1 MLRLHSTTAR
11 GLSVL
16 LLAVILFAP
25 ATARAY
31 LLPEDVLLGN
41 DLYIPPRTRDASQR
55 AEDQAAESAARR
67 EAEQAA
73 EFERQHPAPPS
84 EPETSSSSNYDIP
97 IDMGVNVT
105 LGSSEM
111 ELLRTIRLLE
121 RVDQNQYIVQHSGAP
136 QPLAPTGA
144 GGVIAVMTMMGAV
157 GWTLR
162 KAGKRM
168 GWTSREF

>member
-1 MLRLHSTTAR
+1 MLRLRSTLAR
-11 GLSVL
+11 TFSML
-16 LLAVILFAP
+16 LLTAVLFAP
-25 ATARAY
+25 VTARAY

-55 AEDQAAESAARR
+55 AEEQAAESAARR

-73 EFERQHPAPPS
+73 EFARQHPAPP
-84 EPETSSSSNYDIP
+84 PETATSSPSNYDIP
-97 IDMGVNVT
+97 MDMGVNVT

-121 RVDQNQYIVQHSGAP
+121 RVDQNQYIVQHAGAP

-144 GGVIAVMTMMGAV
+144 GGVIAVMTMVGAV
-157 GWTLR
+157 GWTIR
-162 KAGKRM
+162 KAGRRM